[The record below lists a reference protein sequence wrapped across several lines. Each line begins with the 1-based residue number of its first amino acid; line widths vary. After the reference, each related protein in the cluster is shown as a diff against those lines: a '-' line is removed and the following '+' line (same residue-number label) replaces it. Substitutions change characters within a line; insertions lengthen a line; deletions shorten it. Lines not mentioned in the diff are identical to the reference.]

1 MYSGYAFVYS
11 LFPFFFF
18 LLSMMFDGILRAP
31 LKSADKERKKFLFL
45 VLKNLEKEL

>member
-11 LFPFFFF
+11 LFLFFF